1 LRVASYFMIVRSETL
16 KRYNLFN
23 KISVIGEICV
33 NQKTPA
39 VNGGRLCMGSHARYI
54 INYFR
59 TGTVLLP

>member
-1 LRVASYFMIVRSETL
+1 ML
-16 KRYNLFN
+16 KPYNLFN